1 MVLTKEELSGL
12 ERRYRA
18 NLINSIGGFKSLVLV
33 GTKSIEGKQNLSLFS
48 SLVHIGA
55 DPALCGLVVRPNT
68 EGQNTLGNIL
78 RTGVYTIN
86 HVHAEFIEKAH
97 QTSAKYPEGVNEF
110 EAVGLTPDYM
120 EGVAAPFVKES
131 IIHFACELVQR
142 IPIEFNQTHF
152 IIGKITKVMVP
163 DSLVGQDG
171 FIDLE
176 SAGTITCSG
185 LDSYHT
191 TKRLIRLPYAKP

>member
-1 MVLTKEELSGL
+1 V
-12 ERRYRA
+12 
-18 NLINSIGGFKSLVLV
+18 N
-33 GTKSIEGKQNLSLFS
+33 
-48 SLVHIGA
+48 
-55 DPALCGLVVRPNT
+55 
-68 EGQNTLGNIL
+68 
-78 RTGVYTIN
+78 
-86 HVHAEFIEKAH
+86 AEFIEKAH

-152 IIGKITKVMVP
+152 IIGKITQVMVP

>member
-1 MVLTKEELSGL
+1 MVLTMAALSGL

-33 GTKSIEGKQNLSLFS
+33 GTKSKDGNENLSLFS

-55 DPALCGLVVRPNT
+55 EPALCGIVVRPNS
-68 EGQNTLGNIL
+68 EGQNTFGNIL

-86 HVHAEFIEKAH
+86 HVHAAFVEKAH
-97 QTSAKYPEGVNEF
+97 QTSARYPEGVSEF
-110 EAVGLTPDYM
+110 EAVGLTPDYK
-120 EGVAAPFVKES
+120 EEISAPFVKES
-131 IIHFACELVQR
+131 GIRFACELVQH
-142 IPIEFNQTHF
+142 IPIELNQTHF
-152 IIGKITKVMVP
+152 IIGKLTLLIVP
-163 DSLVGQDG
+163 DTIVEPDG

-176 SAGTITCSG
+176 SAGTLTCNG

-191 TKRLIRLPYAKP
+191 TSRLIRLPYAKP

>member
-1 MVLTKEELSGL
+1 M
-12 ERRYRA
+12 
-18 NLINSIGGFKSLVLV
+18 
-33 GTKSIEGKQNLSLFS
+33 GTKSREGKENLSLFS

-55 DPALCGLVVRPNT
+55 DPALCGLIVRPNT

-78 RTGVYTIN
+78 QIGVYTIN

-131 IIHFACELVQR
+131 IIQFACELVQR
-142 IPIEFNQTHF
+142 IQIEFNQTHF
-152 IIGKITKVMVP
+152 IIGKITQVMVP

>member
-1 MVLTKEELSGL
+1 MVLTKAELSGL

-18 NLINSIGGFKSLVLV
+18 NFINSIGGFKSLVLV
-33 GTKSIEGKQNLSLFS
+33 GTKSGEGKENLSLFS

-86 HVHAEFIEKAH
+86 HVHPAIIEKAH
-97 QTSAKYPEGVNEF
+97 QTSAKYPEGVSEF
-110 EAVGLTPDYM
+110 EVVGLTPDYK

-131 IIHFACELVQR
+131 IIQFACELVQH

-152 IIGKITKVMVP
+152 IIGKITRMMVP
-163 DSLVGQDG
+163 DSLVGPDG

-176 SAGTITCSG
+176 SAGTLTCSG

-191 TKRLIRLPYAKP
+191 TTSVLRLPYAKP

>member
-18 NLINSIGGFKSLVLV
+18 SLINSIGGFKSLVLV
-33 GTKSIEGKQNLSLFS
+33 GTKSGEGKENLSLFS

-55 DPALCGLVVRPNT
+55 DPALCGLVVRPNK

-86 HVHAEFIEKAH
+86 HVQAGFIEKAH
-97 QTSAKYPEGVNEF
+97 QTTAKYPEGVSEF
-110 EAVGLTPDYM
+110 EAVGLTPDYV
-120 EGVAAPFVKES
+120 EGIAAPFVKES
-131 IIHFACELVQR
+131 IIQFACELVQR

-152 IIGKITKVMVP
+152 IIGKITHVMVP
-163 DSLVGQDG
+163 DSLLGPDG
-171 FIDLE
+171 FIDLD

>member
-1 MVLTKEELSGL
+1 MVLTKGELSGL

-33 GTKSIEGKQNLSLFS
+33 GTKSREGKENLSLFS

-55 DPALCGLVVRPNT
+55 DPALCGLIVRPNT

-78 RTGVYTIN
+78 QIGVYTIN

-131 IIHFACELVQR
+131 IIQFACELVQR
-142 IPIEFNQTHF
+142 IQIEFNQTHF
-152 IIGKITKVMVP
+152 IIGKITQVMVP

>member
-1 MVLTKEELSGL
+1 MVLTKGELSGL

-33 GTKSIEGKQNLSLFS
+33 GTKSREGKENLSLFS

-55 DPALCGLVVRPNT
+55 DPALCGLIVRPNT

-97 QTSAKYPEGVNEF
+97 QTSAKYPEGVSEF
-110 EAVGLTPDYM
+110 EAVGLTPDYV

-131 IIHFACELVQR
+131 IIQFACELVQR
-142 IPIEFNQTHF
+142 IPIELNQTHF
-152 IIGKITKVMVP
+152 IIGKITHVMVP
-163 DSLVGQDG
+163 ESFVGPDG

-176 SAGTITCSG
+176 SAGTLTCSG
-185 LDSYHT
+185 LDSYHA
-191 TKRLIRLPYAKP
+191 TKRVIRLPYAKP

>member
-1 MVLTKEELSGL
+1 MVLTKGELSGL

-33 GTKSIEGKQNLSLFS
+33 GTKSREGKENLSLFS

-55 DPALCGLVVRPNT
+55 DPAFCGLIVRPNT

-97 QTSAKYPEGVNEF
+97 QTSAKYPEGVSEF
-110 EAVGLTPDYM
+110 EAVGLTPDYV

-131 IIHFACELVQR
+131 VIQFACELVQR

-152 IIGKITKVMVP
+152 IIGKITHMMVP
-163 DSLVGQDG
+163 DSLVGPDG

-176 SAGTITCSG
+176 SAGTLTCSG
-185 LDSYHT
+185 LDSYYVT
-191 TKRLIRLPYAKP
+191 TRVIRLPYAKP

>member
-1 MVLTKEELSGL
+1 MVLTKGELSGL

-33 GTKSIEGKQNLSLFS
+33 GTKSREGKENLSLFS

-55 DPALCGLVVRPNT
+55 DPALCGLIVRPNT

-78 RTGVYTIN
+78 QIGVYTIN
-86 HVHAEFIEKAH
+86 HVHTEFIEKAH

-131 IIHFACELVQR
+131 IIQFACELVQR
-142 IPIEFNQTHF
+142 IQIEFNQTHF
-152 IIGKITKVMVP
+152 IIGKITQVMVP

>member
-1 MVLTKEELSGL
+1 MVFTKEELSGL

-33 GTKSIEGKQNLSLFS
+33 GTKSGEGKENLSLFS

-55 DPALCGLVVRPNT
+55 DPALCGLVVRPNK

-86 HVHAEFIEKAH
+86 HVQAGFIEKAH
-97 QTSAKYPEGVNEF
+97 QTSAKYPEGVSEF
-110 EAVGLTPDYM
+110 EAVGLTPDYV
-120 EGVAAPFVKES
+120 EEIAAPFVKES
-131 IIHFACELVQR
+131 IIQFACELVQR

-152 IIGKITKVMVP
+152 IIGKITHVMVP
-163 DSLVGQDG
+163 DSLLGPDG

>member
-33 GTKSIEGKQNLSLFS
+33 GTKSIEGKENLSLFS

-120 EGVAAPFVKES
+120 EVAAPFVKES

-152 IIGKITKVMVP
+152 IIGKITQVMFP

>member
-1 MVLTKEELSGL
+1 MVLTKGKLSGL

-33 GTKSIEGKQNLSLFS
+33 GTKSREGKENLSLFS

-55 DPALCGLVVRPNT
+55 DPALCGLIVRPNT
-68 EGQNTLGNIL
+68 EGQNTLGNML

-86 HVHAEFIEKAH
+86 HVRADFIEKAH
-97 QTSAKYPEGVNEF
+97 QTSAKYPEGVSEF
-110 EAVGLTPDYM
+110 EAVGLTPDYV

-131 IIHFACELVQR
+131 IIQFACELVQR
-142 IPIEFNQTHF
+142 IPIELNQTHF
-152 IIGKITKVMVP
+152 IIGKITHVMVP
-163 DSLVGQDG
+163 DALVGPDG

-176 SAGTITCSG
+176 SAGTLTCSG
-185 LDSYHT
+185 LDSYHAT
-191 TKRLIRLPYAKP
+191 TSVIRLPYAKP